1 MRDDLPAEPSP
12 RNTII
17 AFALAALAIIGGAV
31 LLLAARPE
39 PVRITINPPV
49 PTTTPTPTA
58 TPGPITVYVTGA
70 VFNPALLVS
79 LPPGSR
85 VLDAIEAAGGMT
97 DTADPEGVN
106 LAGFLRDGD
115 QVHVPELGQ
124 TVTLPTP
131 GGGGVVNINEA
142 TLEDLMTLPGI
153 GPALA
158 QRILDYRAANG
169 PFANLEALDAVSGV
183 GPALLEGLKD
193 RVVFE

>member
-39 PVRITINPPV
+39 PVRITINPPA
-49 PTTTPTPTA
+49 PTATPTSTA

-106 LAGFLRDGD
+106 LAGVLRDGD
-115 QVHVPELGQ
+115 QIHVPELGQ
-124 TVTLPTP
+124 AAALPTP
-131 GGGGVVNINEA
+131 GGGGLVNINEA
-142 TLEDLMTLPGI
+142 ALEDLVTLPGI

-158 QRILDYRAANG
+158 QRILNYREVNG

>member
-17 AFALAALAIIGGAV
+17 AFALVALAIVGGAV

-39 PVRITINPPV
+39 PVRITINPPA
-49 PTTTPTPTA
+49 PTATPTPTA

-70 VFNPALLVS
+70 VFNPALLVT
-79 LPPGSR
+79 LPSGSR
-85 VLDAIEAAGGMT
+85 VLDAITAAGGMT
-97 DTADPEGVN
+97 NSANPEGVN
-106 LAGFLRDGD
+106 LAAVLRDGD

-124 TVTLPTP
+124 VVILPTP
-131 GGGGVVNINEA
+131 GGGGLVNINEA
-142 TLEDLMTLPGI
+142 ALEDLVTLPGI

-158 QRILDYRAANG
+158 QRILDYREANG
-169 PFANLEALDAVSGV
+169 PFASLEALDAVSGV

>member
-1 MRDDLPAEPSP
+1 MRDDLTAEPSP

-17 AFALAALAIIGGAV
+17 AFLVVALAIVGGAA
-31 LLLAARPE
+31 LLLAARPA
-39 PVRITINPPV
+39 PVTITINPPA
-49 PTTTPTPTA
+49 PTATPTSTA

-70 VFNPALLVS
+70 VLKPAALVT

-85 VLDAIEAAGGMT
+85 VLDAIEAAGGLA
-97 DTADPEGVN
+97 DTADPDGVN
-106 LAGFLRDGD
+106 LAGLLRDGD

-131 GGGGVVNINEA
+131 GGGGVININEA
-142 TLEDLMTLPGI
+142 TLEDLMLLPGI

-183 GPALLEGLKD
+183 GPSLLEGLKD